1 MHPLKLTLAVAAA
14 LALVVAS
21 IVGYAISM
29 AGRPGNQVSTVG
41 AEALFGAAV
50 GFLVFFAPFAAMY
63 FWAWRTASEND
74 ALTDRVHRLMT
85 DSDTLSVGGSPF
97 HDEVEDLARAI
108 EQMRLHFV
116 QDRDDQLRRQAALE
130 EMVGGLREGL
140 LAIDRD
146 RQVVFAN
153 RSVADLFDIPPILPG
168 SKLIENI
175 RNRAVND
182 GVERALTGERFASR
196 FTFRSGQRDRTI
208 EVRVF
213 PLSAGLDT
221 KAVALFIDMTE
232 LARLERMRRDFL
244 DDFSHEVRTPL
255 AGLRSAIETFSRE
268 GLSPED
274 ELQLRRIL
282 ERQMTR
288 LETLVHDLSELKTIE
303 SGDLLLEKRP
313 VDLLPL
319 LRDLADEYRDQ
330 SQTRRMSIKVI
341 GTPAIAVVDSSRIQQ
356 VFGNLID
363 NAFRHSGK
371 GETIVVEV
379 RDEPNA
385 AVVRVVDQGVGIPA
399 SEQTRIFHRFYRID
413 KSRSRDVPG
422 SGLGLAITKHLV
434 LLHGGTIAVESE
446 PGKGATFEV
455 RLPKDRNLRSTN
467 VTAVA

>member
-1 MHPLKLTLAVAAA
+1 MYPLKVTLAVAAA

-21 IVGYAISM
+21 TVGYVVSI
-29 AGRPGNQVSTVG
+29 AGRPGSQISSVG
-41 AEALFGAAV
+41 AEALLGAALAFV
-50 GFLVFFAPFAAMY
+50 VFFAPIAAMY
-63 FWAWRTASEND
+63 FWARRTASEND
-74 ALTDRVHRLMT
+74 ALTDRVHRLTADSGMLTVT
-85 DSDTLSVGGSPF
+85 DNLF
-97 HDEVEDLARAI
+97 HGEVDDLARAI

-116 QDRDDQLRRQAALE
+116 LDRDDQLRRQAALE
-130 EMVGGLREGL
+130 EMLGGLREGL
-140 LAIDRD
+140 LAIDPD
-146 RQVVFAN
+146 RRVVFAN
-153 RSVADLFDIPPILPG
+153 RSVADLFDIPPILAG

-175 RNRAVND
+175 RNRTVND
-182 GVERALTGERFASR
+182 GVERALAGERFASR
-196 FTFRSGQRDRTI
+196 FTFTSGQRERTI

-213 PLSAGLDT
+213 PVSAGLDT

-232 LARLERMRRDFL
+232 LARLERVRRDFF

-268 GLSPED
+268 GLSPDD

-282 ERQMTR
+282 GRQMTR
-288 LETLVHDLSELKTIE
+288 LETLVHDLSELNTIE

-313 VDLLPL
+313 IDLLPL
-319 LRDLADEYRDQ
+319 LRDLADEYREQ
-330 SQTRRMSIKVI
+330 SLTRRMTIKVI
-341 GTPAIAVVDSSRIQQ
+341 GTPAVAVVDPSRIQQ

-379 RDEPNA
+379 RDESNA
-385 AVVRVVDQGVGIPA
+385 VVVRVVDQGVGIPA
-399 SEQTRIFHRFYRID
+399 SEQTKIFHRFYRID

-446 PGKGATFEV
+446 LGKGATFEV

-467 VTAVA
+467 ITAVA

>member
-1 MHPLKLTLAVAAA
+1 MHPLKATLAIAAI

-21 IVGYAISM
+21 IVGYAIST
-29 AGRPGNQVSTVG
+29 ADRPGNQGSSLAAEVLLG
-41 AEALFGAAV
+41 AMVAFV
-50 GFLVFFAPFAAMY
+50 VFFAPFAAMY
-63 FWAWRTASEND
+63 FRARRTAAEND
-74 ALTDRVHRLMT
+74 ALTDRVHRVIT
-85 DSDTLSVGGSPF
+85 DSGSSSLTGSVF
-97 HDEVEDLARAI
+97 HDEVDDLARAI

-116 QDRDDQLRRQAALE
+116 LDREDQLRRQASLE
-130 EMVGGLREGL
+130 EMLGGLREGL
-140 LAIDRD
+140 LAIDPD
-146 RQVVFAN
+146 RRVVFAN
-153 RSVADLFDIPPILPG
+153 RSVADLFDTPPIPPG
-168 SKLIENI
+168 SMLIENI
-175 RNRAVND
+175 RNRVVND
-182 GVERALTGERFASR
+182 GMERALAGERFASR
-196 FTFRSGQRDRTI
+196 FTFTRGQQERTI

-213 PLSAGLDT
+213 PVSAGLDT

-232 LARLERMRRDFL
+232 LARLERVRRDFL

-268 GLSPED
+268 GLSADD
-274 ELQLRRIL
+274 EVQLRRIL
-282 ERQMTR
+282 GRQMTR
-288 LETLVHDLSELKTIE
+288 LETLVHDLSELNTIE

-319 LRDLADEYRDQ
+319 LRDLADEYREQ
-330 SQTRRMSIKVI
+330 SQTRRMSINVI
-341 GTPAIAVVDSSRIQQ
+341 GTPAVAVVDSSRIQQ

-371 GETIVVEV
+371 GEAIVVEV

-434 LLHGGTIAVESE
+434 LLHGGTIAVQSE

-455 RLPKDRNLRSTN
+455 RLPKDRSLRSTTI
-467 VTAVA
+467 TAVA